1 MRINSSTVVKAS
13 REDVWELVSDPGTYR
28 EFMSGITRWEL
39 TGAGAGATGA
49 GADERMR
56 LGSRI
61 RMLIRVG
68 SAQVGG
74 LIEVVECSRGSDM
87 AWSSVTGVDQRGR
100 WRIRDAGPGKVRV
113 ELRFSYGVAGGGI
126 AGLVAERVAKPIVE
140 RRLRASLLAL
150 KKLAERN
157 RLRREGRARREAARA
172 AA

>member
-1 MRINSSTVVKAS
+1 MRVNTSIVAKAS
-13 REDVWELVSDPGTYR
+13 RDDVWDLISDPDAYR
-28 EFMSGITRWEL
+28 EFMSGFTRWEL
-39 TGAGAGATGA
+39 DGDGATD
-49 GADERMR
+49 ADRRMR

-61 RMLIRVG
+61 RMLIHVG

-74 LIEVVECSRGSDM
+74 LIEVVECKRGADM

-100 WRIRDAGPGKVRV
+100 WRIRDAGDGKVRV

-126 AGLVAERVAKPIVE
+126 SGLLAERVAKPIVS

-157 RLRREGRARREAARA
+157 RLRREGRARREAAGA
-172 AA
+172 AV